1 MSSFMKKEKFEELFS
16 KYAQEYCD
24 NIDGWEFAP
33 FSNMFD
39 YINLK
44 MLYSLGETEK

>member
-1 MSSFMKKEKFEELFS
+1 MKKENIEDLFF

-24 NIDGWEFAP
+24 NTDNWEFSP
-33 FSNMFD
+33 ISNMFD

-44 MLYSLGETEK
+44 MLYLLGETEK